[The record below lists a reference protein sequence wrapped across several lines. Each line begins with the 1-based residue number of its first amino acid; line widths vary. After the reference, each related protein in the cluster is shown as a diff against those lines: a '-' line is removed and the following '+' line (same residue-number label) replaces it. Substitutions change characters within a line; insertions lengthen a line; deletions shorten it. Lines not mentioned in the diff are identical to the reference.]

1 MGVSR
6 FGEIK
11 LMTKMKRSQGC
22 DITLTGDRLMI
33 KYVLVVAL
41 MILGSSTYAGECA
54 NGHCTLRSR
63 VVNVTQEI
71 VAVPVAVTRRTV
83 EATRNVGRRTV
94 ARVRSVVR

>member
-1 MGVSR
+1 M
-6 FGEIK
+6 
-11 LMTKMKRSQGC
+11 MKFA
-22 DITLTGDRLMI
+22 L
-33 KYVLVVAL
+33 VLAL
-41 MILGSSTYAGECA
+41 MVFGSSTYAGECA

-71 VAVPVAVTRRTV
+71 VAIPVTVTRRTV